1 MLKNKLKI
9 ITHIGASSFS
19 VAALAETHH
28 PTDTDFNR
36 FAFIVYGVDVPE
48 FSEVISELYENC
60 LSDNYM
66 QYDERVIRTMKDSDT
81 IRITRSGDLVNISRG
96 NLKIIYS
103 GLIGDLKQVADK
115 LLKDYKQNE
124 KE

>member
-28 PTDTDFNR
+28 PADTDFNR
-36 FAFIVYGVDVPE
+36 FAFIVYGVNIPE

-60 LSDNYM
+60 ISDNYM
-66 QYDERVIRTMKDSDT
+66 QYDERVIRTTKDSDT
-81 IRITRSGDLVNISRG
+81 IRITRSGYLVNISRG

-103 GLIGDLKQVADK
+103 GLIADLKQVADK

>member
-1 MLKNKLKI
+1 
-9 ITHIGASSFS
+9 
-19 VAALAETHH
+19 
-28 PTDTDFNR
+28 
-36 FAFIVYGVDVPE
+36 
-48 FSEVISELYENC
+48 
-60 LSDNYM
+60 M

-103 GLIGDLKQVADK
+103 GSIGALKQVADK

>member
-19 VAALAETHH
+19 VAALAEARH

-36 FAFIVYGVDVPE
+36 FAFIVYGVSIPE

-60 LSDNYM
+60 LNDNYM
-66 QYDERVIRTMKDSDT
+66 QYDERVIRTTKDSDT
-81 IRITRSGDLVNISRG
+81 IRITRSGYLVNISRG

-103 GLIGDLKQVADK
+103 GSIGALKQVADK